1 MISPGEH
8 LQWLWG
14 QPALQG
20 QHGVPKYVGEGVPM
34 CSHCQAETGG
44 TLFSVGHG
52 GFCHRGQFS
61 CSQALAFGLWLV
73 PPRLHVAGGC
83 CLPAGLGKDLQELL
97 RNLFSSIYFD
107 TGWKLW
113 KVGPVFAAVVSQNHS
128 W

>member
-44 TLFSVGHG
+44 TLFSVGMVAFVIG
-52 GFCHRGQFS
+52 GSFPAHRHWL
-61 CSQALAFGLWLV
+61 LASAG
-73 PPRLHVAGGC
+73 PPVATCGRRL
-83 CLPAGLGKDLQELL
+83 LPARWPWERPTGTIEKPVQQH
-97 RNLFSSIYFD
+97 LF
-107 TGWKLW
+107 
-113 KVGPVFAAVVSQNHS
+113 
-128 W
+128 

>member
-44 TLFSVGHG
+44 TLFSVGMVAFVIG
-52 GFCHRGQFS
+52 GSFPAHRHWL
-61 CSQALAFGLWLV
+61 LASGWS
-73 PPRLHVAGGC
+73 PRGYMWPEAAACPLA
-83 CLPAGLGKDLQELL
+83 LGKTY
-97 RNLFSSIYFD
+97 RNY
-107 TGWKLW
+107 
-113 KVGPVFAAVVSQNHS
+113 
-128 W
+128 